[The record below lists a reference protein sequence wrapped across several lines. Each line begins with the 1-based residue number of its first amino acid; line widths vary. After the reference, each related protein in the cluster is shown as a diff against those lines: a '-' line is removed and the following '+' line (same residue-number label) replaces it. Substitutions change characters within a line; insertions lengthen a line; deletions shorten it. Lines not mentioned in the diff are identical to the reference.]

1 MKKKAGN
8 LVICII
14 FLAGLSLLLYPFVA
28 NQWNNYRQKQLI
40 SGYEQ
45 AVSEKE
51 AAEGIDY
58 DAERKKAEDYNEAL
72 LPCVL
77 PDSFALAESS
87 GVDPVYMNT
96 LNIAGD
102 EMMGSVEIPKINIKI
117 PIYHTTEEEVLNKGA
132 GHLEGSSLPVGGANT
147 HAVISAHRGLPS
159 ASLFTDLD
167 QLKEG
172 DHFLIHV
179 LNETLC
185 YEVDKISVVK
195 PEDTS
200 ALAVEDG
207 QDLVTLLTCTPYGV
221 NTERLLVRGH
231 RVPYVEEEVKEEKTV
246 LSGSS
251 LHTNYLLW
259 VFVGLSV
266 TALFIFVLYLKE
278 IKLKRRANKGGKKYI
293 IEKEKKKKG
302 SIVINIFIILLFIVG
317 AGIFTYPTISNY
329 WNEYRNAQLVTKY
342 NESVSDLSDDQYE
355 KLWQEAEEYNAEHKV
370 NTIVDAFNEEDYVLS
385 HPYDEVLDPNGD
397 GLMGSIEIPK
407 LNLILAI
414 YHGLSTEVLE
424 KGVGHVEGTSLPIG
438 GASTHAVLAGH
449 RGLPSAKIF
458 TDLDQMKN
466 GDIFLIHVLGKTLA
480 YKVDQI
486 KTVLPEESSELDIVE
501 GEDHVTLVTCT
512 PYGVNTHR
520 LLIRGI
526 RTEYVEPEEKAEE
539 TPIQQIAKVD
549 PVKIMIIGL
558 VAMVIM
564 IIIVYI
570 VIRRKSRKTE
580 ESSRKDE

>member
-28 NQWNNYRQKQLI
+28 NQWNNYRQKQSI
-40 SGYEQ
+40 SNYEQ
-45 AVSEKE
+45 VVSDKE

-58 DAERKKAEDYNEAL
+58 DAERKKAEEYNEAL

-167 QLKEG
+167 QMKEG
-172 DHFLIHV
+172 DHFLLHV
-179 LNETLC
+179 LDETLC

-278 IKLKRRANKGGKKYI
+278 TKLKRRANKGGKK
-293 IEKEKKKKG
+293 
-302 SIVINIFIILLFIVG
+302 
-317 AGIFTYPTISNY
+317 
-329 WNEYRNAQLVTKY
+329 
-342 NESVSDLSDDQYE
+342 
-355 KLWQEAEEYNAEHKV
+355 
-370 NTIVDAFNEEDYVLS
+370 
-385 HPYDEVLDPNGD
+385 
-397 GLMGSIEIPK
+397 
-407 LNLILAI
+407 
-414 YHGLSTEVLE
+414 
-424 KGVGHVEGTSLPIG
+424 
-438 GASTHAVLAGH
+438 
-449 RGLPSAKIF
+449 
-458 TDLDQMKN
+458 
-466 GDIFLIHVLGKTLA
+466 
-480 YKVDQI
+480 
-486 KTVLPEESSELDIVE
+486 
-501 GEDHVTLVTCT
+501 
-512 PYGVNTHR
+512 
-520 LLIRGI
+520 
-526 RTEYVEPEEKAEE
+526 
-539 TPIQQIAKVD
+539 
-549 PVKIMIIGL
+549 
-558 VAMVIM
+558 
-564 IIIVYI
+564 
-570 VIRRKSRKTE
+570 
-580 ESSRKDE
+580 

>member
-8 LVICII
+8 LVIGII

-45 AVSEKE
+45 VVSDKE

-132 GHLEGSSLPVGGANT
+132 GQLEGSSLPVGGANT

-195 PEDTS
+195 PEDTT

-278 IKLKRRANKGGKKYI
+278 TKLKRRANKGGKK
-293 IEKEKKKKG
+293 
-302 SIVINIFIILLFIVG
+302 
-317 AGIFTYPTISNY
+317 
-329 WNEYRNAQLVTKY
+329 
-342 NESVSDLSDDQYE
+342 
-355 KLWQEAEEYNAEHKV
+355 
-370 NTIVDAFNEEDYVLS
+370 
-385 HPYDEVLDPNGD
+385 
-397 GLMGSIEIPK
+397 
-407 LNLILAI
+407 
-414 YHGLSTEVLE
+414 
-424 KGVGHVEGTSLPIG
+424 
-438 GASTHAVLAGH
+438 
-449 RGLPSAKIF
+449 
-458 TDLDQMKN
+458 
-466 GDIFLIHVLGKTLA
+466 
-480 YKVDQI
+480 
-486 KTVLPEESSELDIVE
+486 
-501 GEDHVTLVTCT
+501 
-512 PYGVNTHR
+512 
-520 LLIRGI
+520 
-526 RTEYVEPEEKAEE
+526 
-539 TPIQQIAKVD
+539 
-549 PVKIMIIGL
+549 
-558 VAMVIM
+558 
-564 IIIVYI
+564 
-570 VIRRKSRKTE
+570 
-580 ESSRKDE
+580 

>member
-45 AVSEKE
+45 VVSEKE

-167 QLKEG
+167 QMKVG
-172 DHFLIHV
+172 DHFLLHV
-179 LNETLC
+179 LDEILC

-195 PEDTS
+195 PEDTT

-266 TALFIFVLYLKE
+266 TALFVFVLYLKE
-278 IKLKRRANKGGKKYI
+278 TKLKRRANKGGKK
-293 IEKEKKKKG
+293 
-302 SIVINIFIILLFIVG
+302 
-317 AGIFTYPTISNY
+317 
-329 WNEYRNAQLVTKY
+329 
-342 NESVSDLSDDQYE
+342 
-355 KLWQEAEEYNAEHKV
+355 
-370 NTIVDAFNEEDYVLS
+370 
-385 HPYDEVLDPNGD
+385 
-397 GLMGSIEIPK
+397 
-407 LNLILAI
+407 
-414 YHGLSTEVLE
+414 
-424 KGVGHVEGTSLPIG
+424 
-438 GASTHAVLAGH
+438 
-449 RGLPSAKIF
+449 
-458 TDLDQMKN
+458 
-466 GDIFLIHVLGKTLA
+466 
-480 YKVDQI
+480 
-486 KTVLPEESSELDIVE
+486 
-501 GEDHVTLVTCT
+501 
-512 PYGVNTHR
+512 
-520 LLIRGI
+520 
-526 RTEYVEPEEKAEE
+526 
-539 TPIQQIAKVD
+539 
-549 PVKIMIIGL
+549 
-558 VAMVIM
+558 
-564 IIIVYI
+564 
-570 VIRRKSRKTE
+570 
-580 ESSRKDE
+580 

>member
-40 SGYEQ
+40 SNYEQ
-45 AVSEKE
+45 VVSDKE

-58 DAERKKAEDYNEAL
+58 DAERKKAEEYNEAL

-132 GHLEGSSLPVGGANT
+132 GHLEGSSLPVGGVNT

-167 QLKEG
+167 QMKVG

-231 RVPYVEEEVKEEKTV
+231 RVPYVEEKVKEEKTV

-278 IKLKRRANKGGKKYI
+278 IKLKRRANKGGKK
-293 IEKEKKKKG
+293 
-302 SIVINIFIILLFIVG
+302 
-317 AGIFTYPTISNY
+317 
-329 WNEYRNAQLVTKY
+329 
-342 NESVSDLSDDQYE
+342 
-355 KLWQEAEEYNAEHKV
+355 
-370 NTIVDAFNEEDYVLS
+370 
-385 HPYDEVLDPNGD
+385 
-397 GLMGSIEIPK
+397 
-407 LNLILAI
+407 
-414 YHGLSTEVLE
+414 
-424 KGVGHVEGTSLPIG
+424 
-438 GASTHAVLAGH
+438 
-449 RGLPSAKIF
+449 
-458 TDLDQMKN
+458 
-466 GDIFLIHVLGKTLA
+466 
-480 YKVDQI
+480 
-486 KTVLPEESSELDIVE
+486 
-501 GEDHVTLVTCT
+501 
-512 PYGVNTHR
+512 
-520 LLIRGI
+520 
-526 RTEYVEPEEKAEE
+526 
-539 TPIQQIAKVD
+539 
-549 PVKIMIIGL
+549 
-558 VAMVIM
+558 
-564 IIIVYI
+564 
-570 VIRRKSRKTE
+570 
-580 ESSRKDE
+580 

>member
-40 SGYEQ
+40 SNYEQ
-45 AVSEKE
+45 VVSDKE

-117 PIYHTTEEEVLNKGA
+117 PIYHTTEEDVLNKGA

-278 IKLKRRANKGGKKYI
+278 KKLQ
-293 IEKEKKKKG
+293 KKK
-302 SIVINIFIILLFIVG
+302 
-317 AGIFTYPTISNY
+317 
-329 WNEYRNAQLVTKY
+329 NE
-342 NESVSDLSDDQYE
+342 
-355 KLWQEAEEYNAEHKV
+355 
-370 NTIVDAFNEEDYVLS
+370 
-385 HPYDEVLDPNGD
+385 
-397 GLMGSIEIPK
+397 
-407 LNLILAI
+407 
-414 YHGLSTEVLE
+414 
-424 KGVGHVEGTSLPIG
+424 TS
-438 GASTHAVLAGH
+438 
-449 RGLPSAKIF
+449 
-458 TDLDQMKN
+458 
-466 GDIFLIHVLGKTLA
+466 
-480 YKVDQI
+480 
-486 KTVLPEESSELDIVE
+486 
-501 GEDHVTLVTCT
+501 
-512 PYGVNTHR
+512 
-520 LLIRGI
+520 
-526 RTEYVEPEEKAEE
+526 
-539 TPIQQIAKVD
+539 
-549 PVKIMIIGL
+549 
-558 VAMVIM
+558 
-564 IIIVYI
+564 
-570 VIRRKSRKTE
+570 
-580 ESSRKDE
+580 

>member
-1 MKKKAGN
+1 MKNKAGN
-8 LVICII
+8 LVISII

-28 NQWNNYRQKQLI
+28 NQWNNYRQKQLL

-45 AVSEKE
+45 VVSEKE

-117 PIYHTTEEEVLNKGA
+117 PIYHTTEEDVLNKGA

-167 QLKEG
+167 QMKVG
-172 DHFLIHV
+172 DHFLLHV
-179 LNETLC
+179 LDETLC

-195 PEDTS
+195 PEDTT

-278 IKLKRRANKGGKKYI
+278 IKLKRRANKGGKK
-293 IEKEKKKKG
+293 
-302 SIVINIFIILLFIVG
+302 
-317 AGIFTYPTISNY
+317 
-329 WNEYRNAQLVTKY
+329 
-342 NESVSDLSDDQYE
+342 
-355 KLWQEAEEYNAEHKV
+355 
-370 NTIVDAFNEEDYVLS
+370 
-385 HPYDEVLDPNGD
+385 
-397 GLMGSIEIPK
+397 
-407 LNLILAI
+407 
-414 YHGLSTEVLE
+414 
-424 KGVGHVEGTSLPIG
+424 
-438 GASTHAVLAGH
+438 
-449 RGLPSAKIF
+449 
-458 TDLDQMKN
+458 
-466 GDIFLIHVLGKTLA
+466 
-480 YKVDQI
+480 
-486 KTVLPEESSELDIVE
+486 
-501 GEDHVTLVTCT
+501 
-512 PYGVNTHR
+512 
-520 LLIRGI
+520 
-526 RTEYVEPEEKAEE
+526 
-539 TPIQQIAKVD
+539 
-549 PVKIMIIGL
+549 
-558 VAMVIM
+558 
-564 IIIVYI
+564 
-570 VIRRKSRKTE
+570 
-580 ESSRKDE
+580 

>member
-117 PIYHTTEEEVLNKGA
+117 PIYHTTEEDVLNKGA

-278 IKLKRRANKGGKKYI
+278 TKLKRRANKGGKK
-293 IEKEKKKKG
+293 
-302 SIVINIFIILLFIVG
+302 
-317 AGIFTYPTISNY
+317 
-329 WNEYRNAQLVTKY
+329 
-342 NESVSDLSDDQYE
+342 
-355 KLWQEAEEYNAEHKV
+355 
-370 NTIVDAFNEEDYVLS
+370 
-385 HPYDEVLDPNGD
+385 
-397 GLMGSIEIPK
+397 
-407 LNLILAI
+407 
-414 YHGLSTEVLE
+414 
-424 KGVGHVEGTSLPIG
+424 
-438 GASTHAVLAGH
+438 
-449 RGLPSAKIF
+449 
-458 TDLDQMKN
+458 
-466 GDIFLIHVLGKTLA
+466 
-480 YKVDQI
+480 
-486 KTVLPEESSELDIVE
+486 
-501 GEDHVTLVTCT
+501 
-512 PYGVNTHR
+512 
-520 LLIRGI
+520 
-526 RTEYVEPEEKAEE
+526 
-539 TPIQQIAKVD
+539 
-549 PVKIMIIGL
+549 
-558 VAMVIM
+558 
-564 IIIVYI
+564 
-570 VIRRKSRKTE
+570 
-580 ESSRKDE
+580 

>member
-40 SGYEQ
+40 SNYEQ
-45 AVSEKE
+45 VVSDKE

-195 PEDTS
+195 PEDTT

-278 IKLKRRANKGGKKYI
+278 TKLKRRANKGGKK
-293 IEKEKKKKG
+293 
-302 SIVINIFIILLFIVG
+302 
-317 AGIFTYPTISNY
+317 
-329 WNEYRNAQLVTKY
+329 
-342 NESVSDLSDDQYE
+342 
-355 KLWQEAEEYNAEHKV
+355 
-370 NTIVDAFNEEDYVLS
+370 
-385 HPYDEVLDPNGD
+385 
-397 GLMGSIEIPK
+397 
-407 LNLILAI
+407 
-414 YHGLSTEVLE
+414 
-424 KGVGHVEGTSLPIG
+424 
-438 GASTHAVLAGH
+438 
-449 RGLPSAKIF
+449 
-458 TDLDQMKN
+458 
-466 GDIFLIHVLGKTLA
+466 
-480 YKVDQI
+480 
-486 KTVLPEESSELDIVE
+486 
-501 GEDHVTLVTCT
+501 
-512 PYGVNTHR
+512 
-520 LLIRGI
+520 
-526 RTEYVEPEEKAEE
+526 
-539 TPIQQIAKVD
+539 
-549 PVKIMIIGL
+549 
-558 VAMVIM
+558 
-564 IIIVYI
+564 
-570 VIRRKSRKTE
+570 
-580 ESSRKDE
+580 

>member
-8 LVICII
+8 LVIGII

-28 NQWNNYRQKQLI
+28 HQWNNYRQKQLI

-45 AVSEKE
+45 VVSDKE

-117 PIYHTTEEEVLNKGA
+117 PIYHTTEEDVLNKGA

-172 DHFLIHV
+172 DHFLLHV
-179 LNETLC
+179 LDETLC

-266 TALFIFVLYLKE
+266 TALFVFVLYLKE
-278 IKLKRRANKGGKKYI
+278 TKLKRRANKGGKK
-293 IEKEKKKKG
+293 
-302 SIVINIFIILLFIVG
+302 
-317 AGIFTYPTISNY
+317 
-329 WNEYRNAQLVTKY
+329 
-342 NESVSDLSDDQYE
+342 
-355 KLWQEAEEYNAEHKV
+355 
-370 NTIVDAFNEEDYVLS
+370 
-385 HPYDEVLDPNGD
+385 
-397 GLMGSIEIPK
+397 
-407 LNLILAI
+407 
-414 YHGLSTEVLE
+414 
-424 KGVGHVEGTSLPIG
+424 
-438 GASTHAVLAGH
+438 
-449 RGLPSAKIF
+449 
-458 TDLDQMKN
+458 
-466 GDIFLIHVLGKTLA
+466 
-480 YKVDQI
+480 
-486 KTVLPEESSELDIVE
+486 
-501 GEDHVTLVTCT
+501 
-512 PYGVNTHR
+512 
-520 LLIRGI
+520 
-526 RTEYVEPEEKAEE
+526 
-539 TPIQQIAKVD
+539 
-549 PVKIMIIGL
+549 
-558 VAMVIM
+558 
-564 IIIVYI
+564 
-570 VIRRKSRKTE
+570 
-580 ESSRKDE
+580 

>member
-8 LVICII
+8 LVIGII

-45 AVSEKE
+45 VVSDKE

-117 PIYHTTEEEVLNKGA
+117 PIYHPTEEDVLNKGA

-167 QLKEG
+167 QMKVG
-172 DHFLIHV
+172 DHFLLHV
-179 LNETLC
+179 LDETLC

-266 TALFIFVLYLKE
+266 TALFVFVLYLKE
-278 IKLKRRANKGGKKYI
+278 TKLKRRANKGGKK
-293 IEKEKKKKG
+293 
-302 SIVINIFIILLFIVG
+302 
-317 AGIFTYPTISNY
+317 
-329 WNEYRNAQLVTKY
+329 
-342 NESVSDLSDDQYE
+342 
-355 KLWQEAEEYNAEHKV
+355 
-370 NTIVDAFNEEDYVLS
+370 
-385 HPYDEVLDPNGD
+385 
-397 GLMGSIEIPK
+397 
-407 LNLILAI
+407 
-414 YHGLSTEVLE
+414 
-424 KGVGHVEGTSLPIG
+424 
-438 GASTHAVLAGH
+438 
-449 RGLPSAKIF
+449 
-458 TDLDQMKN
+458 
-466 GDIFLIHVLGKTLA
+466 
-480 YKVDQI
+480 
-486 KTVLPEESSELDIVE
+486 
-501 GEDHVTLVTCT
+501 
-512 PYGVNTHR
+512 
-520 LLIRGI
+520 
-526 RTEYVEPEEKAEE
+526 
-539 TPIQQIAKVD
+539 
-549 PVKIMIIGL
+549 
-558 VAMVIM
+558 
-564 IIIVYI
+564 
-570 VIRRKSRKTE
+570 
-580 ESSRKDE
+580 

>member
-1 MKKKAGN
+1 MKKKTYKI
-8 LVICII
+8 LIVII

-45 AVSEKE
+45 VVSDKE

-117 PIYHTTEEEVLNKGA
+117 PIYHTTEEDVLNKGA

-167 QLKEG
+167 QMKVG
-172 DHFLIHV
+172 DHFLLHV
-179 LNETLC
+179 LDETLC

-266 TALFIFVLYLKE
+266 TALFVFVLYLKE
-278 IKLKRRANKGGKKYI
+278 TKLKRRANKGGKK
-293 IEKEKKKKG
+293 
-302 SIVINIFIILLFIVG
+302 
-317 AGIFTYPTISNY
+317 
-329 WNEYRNAQLVTKY
+329 
-342 NESVSDLSDDQYE
+342 
-355 KLWQEAEEYNAEHKV
+355 
-370 NTIVDAFNEEDYVLS
+370 
-385 HPYDEVLDPNGD
+385 
-397 GLMGSIEIPK
+397 
-407 LNLILAI
+407 
-414 YHGLSTEVLE
+414 
-424 KGVGHVEGTSLPIG
+424 
-438 GASTHAVLAGH
+438 
-449 RGLPSAKIF
+449 
-458 TDLDQMKN
+458 
-466 GDIFLIHVLGKTLA
+466 
-480 YKVDQI
+480 
-486 KTVLPEESSELDIVE
+486 
-501 GEDHVTLVTCT
+501 
-512 PYGVNTHR
+512 
-520 LLIRGI
+520 
-526 RTEYVEPEEKAEE
+526 
-539 TPIQQIAKVD
+539 
-549 PVKIMIIGL
+549 
-558 VAMVIM
+558 
-564 IIIVYI
+564 
-570 VIRRKSRKTE
+570 
-580 ESSRKDE
+580 

>member
-45 AVSEKE
+45 VVSDKE

-117 PIYHTTEEEVLNKGA
+117 PIYHTTEEDVLNKGA

-167 QLKEG
+167 QMKVG
-172 DHFLIHV
+172 DHFLLHV
-179 LNETLC
+179 LDETLC

-251 LHTNYLLW
+251 FHTNYLLW

-278 IKLKRRANKGGKKYI
+278 TKLKRRANKGGKK
-293 IEKEKKKKG
+293 
-302 SIVINIFIILLFIVG
+302 
-317 AGIFTYPTISNY
+317 
-329 WNEYRNAQLVTKY
+329 
-342 NESVSDLSDDQYE
+342 
-355 KLWQEAEEYNAEHKV
+355 
-370 NTIVDAFNEEDYVLS
+370 
-385 HPYDEVLDPNGD
+385 
-397 GLMGSIEIPK
+397 
-407 LNLILAI
+407 
-414 YHGLSTEVLE
+414 
-424 KGVGHVEGTSLPIG
+424 
-438 GASTHAVLAGH
+438 
-449 RGLPSAKIF
+449 
-458 TDLDQMKN
+458 
-466 GDIFLIHVLGKTLA
+466 
-480 YKVDQI
+480 
-486 KTVLPEESSELDIVE
+486 
-501 GEDHVTLVTCT
+501 
-512 PYGVNTHR
+512 
-520 LLIRGI
+520 
-526 RTEYVEPEEKAEE
+526 
-539 TPIQQIAKVD
+539 
-549 PVKIMIIGL
+549 
-558 VAMVIM
+558 
-564 IIIVYI
+564 
-570 VIRRKSRKTE
+570 
-580 ESSRKDE
+580 

>member
-195 PEDTS
+195 PENTT

-266 TALFIFVLYLKE
+266 TALFVFVLYLKE
-278 IKLKRRANKGGKKYI
+278 TKLKRRANKGGKK
-293 IEKEKKKKG
+293 
-302 SIVINIFIILLFIVG
+302 
-317 AGIFTYPTISNY
+317 
-329 WNEYRNAQLVTKY
+329 
-342 NESVSDLSDDQYE
+342 
-355 KLWQEAEEYNAEHKV
+355 
-370 NTIVDAFNEEDYVLS
+370 
-385 HPYDEVLDPNGD
+385 
-397 GLMGSIEIPK
+397 
-407 LNLILAI
+407 
-414 YHGLSTEVLE
+414 
-424 KGVGHVEGTSLPIG
+424 
-438 GASTHAVLAGH
+438 
-449 RGLPSAKIF
+449 
-458 TDLDQMKN
+458 
-466 GDIFLIHVLGKTLA
+466 
-480 YKVDQI
+480 
-486 KTVLPEESSELDIVE
+486 
-501 GEDHVTLVTCT
+501 
-512 PYGVNTHR
+512 
-520 LLIRGI
+520 
-526 RTEYVEPEEKAEE
+526 
-539 TPIQQIAKVD
+539 
-549 PVKIMIIGL
+549 
-558 VAMVIM
+558 
-564 IIIVYI
+564 
-570 VIRRKSRKTE
+570 
-580 ESSRKDE
+580 